1 MVEDKVGIKE
11 YLGIKI
17 NYSNERNLDKF
28 SLDTLK
34 DRYLWENETHAQEAF
49 ARASVF
55 GATYKGV
62 TNFELAQRLY
72 HYSSSCWFMF
82 STPILSN
89 GGTSRGLPISC
100 FLNYVPDSRVGLSDH
115 YDENI
120 WLASSGGGI
129 GGYKMGAVG
138 LLDNVP
144 CLYAPLFQNYIYND
158 DGSSSFSPSIS
169 ELNCHTLEAEIGF
182 IIGKDLPPKK
192 EELESG
198 QEEQDAVYTEDEII
212 SAIESV
218 VCCVELVGS
227 RAIGDAWKEM
237 TLKSKLADCV
247 MAGGVLMGEK
257 LTPTETTTF
266 TSDSIRKIN
275 TSFIV
280 DGKVQDEGCADLC
293 PQGGPIESL
302 TWLVHTLNSKS
313 CGLKKGQLVIS
324 GMTSKIGSPN
334 AGNVIEV
341 TFDTNNGDPT
351 SSIQFSFKK

>member
-1 MVEDKVGIKE
+1 MIPP
-11 YLGIKI
+11 
-17 NYSNERNLDKF
+17 
-28 SLDTLK
+28 
-34 DRYLWENETHAQEAF
+34 
-49 ARASVF
+49 ASVTTTTTPAYNAAAAAA
-55 GATYKGV
+55 ATYM
-62 TNFELAQRLY
+62 TAW
-72 HYSSSCWFMF
+72 SSSQFISDPMKLPPPPKSLEEIYATHDFM
-82 STPILSN
+82 
-89 GGTSRGLPISC
+89 TSFAATDC
-100 FLNYVPDSRVGLSDH
+100 NNF
-115 YDENI
+115 
-120 WLASSGGGI
+120 GGGI

-192 EELESG
+192 KNSESEQEQELL
-198 QEEQDAVYTEDEII
+198 YTEDEII

-237 TLKSKLADCV
+237 SLMSKLSDCV
-247 MAGGVLMGEK
+247 MAGGVLVGEK
-257 LTPTETTTF
+257 LTPTTTETTTF

-302 TWLVHTLNSKS
+302 TWLAHTLNSKN

-324 GMTSKIGSPN
+324 GMTSKIGSPD
-334 AGNVIEV
+334 AGNNIEV
-341 TFDTNNGDPT
+341 TFDTNNGDPA
-351 SSIQFSFKK
+351 SSIQFSFKE

>member
-1 MVEDKVGIKE
+1 MIPPTSV
-11 YLGIKI
+11 
-17 NYSNERNLDKF
+17 
-28 SLDTLK
+28 TA
-34 DRYLWENETHAQEAF
+34 TT
-49 ARASVF
+49 ASAYNAAAAAAA
-55 GATYKGV
+55 ATYMTAWSSGQFISDPMKLPPPPKSLEDIYA
-62 TNFELAQRLY
+62 THDSMTSFAATDCNNF
-72 HYSSSCWFMF
+72 
-82 STPILSN
+82 
-89 GGTSRGLPISC
+89 
-100 FLNYVPDSRVGLSDH
+100 
-115 YDENI
+115 
-120 WLASSGGGI
+120 GGGI

-192 EELESG
+192 EESESG

-257 LTPTETTTF
+257 LTPTKATAF

-302 TWLVHTLNSKS
+302 TWLVHTLNSKN

-324 GMTSKIGSPN
+324 GMTSKIGSPH
-334 AGNVIEV
+334 AGNNIEV
-341 TFDTNNGDPT
+341 TFDTNNGDPA
-351 SSIQFSFKK
+351 SSIQFSFKE